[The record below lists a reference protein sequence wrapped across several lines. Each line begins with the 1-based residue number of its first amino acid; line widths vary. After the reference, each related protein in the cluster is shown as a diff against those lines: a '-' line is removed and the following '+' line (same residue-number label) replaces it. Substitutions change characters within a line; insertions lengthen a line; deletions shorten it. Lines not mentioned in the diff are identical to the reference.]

1 MQETEAPLLAVE
13 EIQLPHQLAAV
24 ADTEREGVGA
34 GVKLPQRL
42 AGPIVVPEAGGKA
55 GRRPQHIAVG
65 EASAEDDHPALLQG
79 LATAHQVTHVDIPHI
94 ETGQPEGV
102 GHLSLAI
109 RPLVADDGAG
119 DATPLLT
126 IPALAVV
133 GERAS
138 LLGAEPV
145 VQRLS

>member
-1 MQETEAPLLAVE
+1 MQQTEAPLLTIE
-13 EIQLPHQLAAV
+13 EVQLPHQLAAV
-24 ADTEREGVGA
+24 ADAKREGVGA

-42 AGPIVVPEAGGKA
+42 TGSVVVPEAGGKA

-65 EASAEDDHPALLQG
+65 EASAEDDHPALLQC
-79 LATAHQVTHVDIPHI
+79 LATTHQVAHVDIPHVKA
-94 ETGQPEGV
+94 GQPEGV

-109 RPLVADDGAG
+109 GPLVADDGAG
-119 DATPLLT
+119 DAAPLLP

-138 LLGAEPV
+138 LLGA
-145 VQRLS
+145 